1 MEIKDFL
8 KEQGANI
15 FTVTIILLTLIVLFK
30 MFGVNFN
37 PIKDSHIEKV
47 VTIESFSSKINK
59 YNLVSKITPESICN
73 TQASQNPQIIH
84 DWCGS
89 LTPSNCTK
97 TTCCILLDGSKCVG
111 GNENGPTFHTENGK
125 NVDYNYY
132 NHKLGCFGKC

>member
-84 DWCGS
+84 D
-89 LTPSNCTK
+89 
-97 TTCCILLDGSKCVG
+97 
-111 GNENGPTFHTENGK
+111 
-125 NVDYNYY
+125 
-132 NHKLGCFGKC
+132 